1 MMKGYTG
8 RILRVDLT
16 TGKIE
21 VESLDD
27 DLARKYLGGSGL
39 CAKILWDETTADTD
53 PFSPENPMVF
63 MTGPFSGTSVL
74 FSSKVRV
81 ATISPLTGILGEALA
96 GGHWGAEL
104 KHAGFDGIVVKGK
117 ARNPVYLWIKDG
129 DVKLVNADHVWGKD
143 IYVTD
148 EIIRKETDEKAV
160 VLNIGMAGEKLVRIA
175 NVMIGGRD
183 GATAARCGMGAVMG
197 SKKLKAIVVRGTL
210 KVEVHDEEKLKES
223 VKEILP
229 KITKRW
235 REIQHKESS
244 LSVRELARAGW
255 RQLHHSDHSGDY
267 PIKNWRL
274 GLLEGSTELDV
285 EARVKRGT
293 PRYCPNCPTS
303 CIEAGKIVEAD
314 GKEGKRITW
323 EALAPLGPQCM
334 ITDLKALDEAFAL
347 CQRFGLECV
356 STGGV
361 ISFAMECFEKG
372 LITKND
378 TDGIDLSWGNA
389 EAMVEM
395 VRKIGNRE
403 GFGELLG
410 EGVRIAAERIGGTA
424 QEYAMHV
431 KGLELPAHDPRAF
444 NGLALEYAT
453 SNVGAHHHSASCYQ
467 IEGEEDPVQRIQ
479 VASWCP
485 YSSAPFEVKDKEKM
499 CAFLQDL
506 MCMMNSLPFCWFA
519 VTFVANIYPPK
530 LVEWLNYV
538 TGWDMDLEEFM
549 KTGERIFNL
558 ERMFNVR
565 RGISRKDDTLPMRM
579 LTHKNLPHKHLP
591 PLGEMLGEYY
601 SYRGWSEEG
610 IPTKKKLEELGL
622 EELAEYGYKIK
633 EG

>member
-1 MMKGYTG
+1 MTKGYAG

-21 VESLDD
+21 VESLDEV
-27 DLARKYLGGSGL
+27 ARKYIGGSGL

-104 KHAGFDGIVVKGK
+104 KHAGFEGIVVKGK

-129 DVKLVNADHVWGKD
+129 DVKLMNADHVWGKD
-143 IYVTD
+143 TYATD

-175 NVMIGGRD
+175 NVMSGGRD
-183 GATAARCGMGAVMG
+183 GPTASRCGMGAVMG
-197 SKKLKAIVVRGTL
+197 SKKLKAIAVRGTL
-210 KVEVHDEEKLKES
+210 KVEVHDKEKLYES
-223 VKEILP
+223 IHTILP
-229 KITKRW
+229 KITDRW
-235 REIQHKESS
+235 REMQHKQSS
-244 LSVRELARAGW
+244 LSVRELAHARW
-255 RQLHHSDHSGDY
+255 MHHSDHSGDY
-267 PIKNWRL
+267 PIKNWRQ
-274 GLLEGSTELDV
+274 GLLEGSTELDI

-334 ITDLKALDEAFAL
+334 IIDLKALDEAFAL
-347 CQRFGLECV
+347 CQRFGLDCI

-424 QEYAMHV
+424 QEYAIHV

-444 NGLALEYAT
+444 NGVALEYAT
-453 SNVGAHHHSASCYQ
+453 SNVGAHHHSASSYQ
-467 IEGEEDPVQRIQ
+467 VEGEEDPVQRIE

-499 CAFLQDL
+499 CAILQNL

-519 VTFVANIYPPK
+519 VTYVANIYPSK
-530 LVEWLNYV
+530 LVQWLNYV
-538 TGWDMDLEEFM
+538 TGWGIDLEEFM

-565 RGISRKDDTLPMRM
+565 RGISRKDDTLPTRI

-610 IPTKKKLEELGL
+610 IPTKQKLEELGL